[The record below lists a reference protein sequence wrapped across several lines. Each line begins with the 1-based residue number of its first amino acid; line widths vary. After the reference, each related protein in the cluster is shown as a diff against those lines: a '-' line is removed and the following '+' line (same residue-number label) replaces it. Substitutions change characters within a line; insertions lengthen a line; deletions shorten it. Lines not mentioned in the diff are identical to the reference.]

1 MKISKENFFNKIGT
15 LILTLVALPLLS
27 ILLLPL
33 FIIYYYIQ
41 VNFKNFMKM
50 EMFVLEYYL
59 QYPKNFFFEWGRV

>member
-27 ILLLPL
+27 LLLLPL

-50 EMFVLEYYL
+50 DMFVLEYYL
-59 QYPKNFFFEWGRV
+59 